1 MRGDGEKW
9 TKTERSPRWPGR
21 VGRSEIDT
29 EQWEVKIKRPCQC
42 GMVMYQLAKLRMLE
56 FYSNFLD
63 LNVKEFELFQIDM
76 DIHKNIFLFLFNLH
90 GIINLHVISR
100 R

>member
-1 MRGDGEKW
+1 M
-9 TKTERSPRWPGR
+9 
-21 VGRSEIDT
+21 GRSEIDT
-29 EQWEVKIKRPCQC
+29 EQLEVKIKRPCQC
-42 GMVMYQLAKLRMLE
+42 GMVTYQLAKLRMLE

-63 LNVKEFELFQIDM
+63 LNVKEFELIQIDM
-76 DIHKNIFLFLFNLH
+76 DMHKNIFLFLFNLH

>member
-1 MRGDGEKW
+1 
-9 TKTERSPRWPGR
+9 
-21 VGRSEIDT
+21 
-29 EQWEVKIKRPCQC
+29 
-42 GMVMYQLAKLRMLE
+42 MYQLAKLRMLE

-63 LNVKEFELFQIDM
+63 LNVKEFELIQIDM

>member
-1 MRGDGEKW
+1 
-9 TKTERSPRWPGR
+9 
-21 VGRSEIDT
+21 
-29 EQWEVKIKRPCQC
+29 
-42 GMVMYQLAKLRMLE
+42 MVMYQLAKLRMLE

-63 LNVKEFELFQIDM
+63 LNVKEFELIQIDM
-76 DIHKNIFLFLFNLH
+76 DIHKDIFLFLFNLH